1 MLVLPHRP
9 GPMVLGV
16 AIALRCEQDPH
27 TSSNRDAI
35 LIRTPFTELLGIDHP
50 VVSAGMGGGHTGS
63 DLVGHVSRA
72 GGLGVIGASFVP
84 PGEVAA
90 MVERVREITDS
101 PIGINLL
108 LHATEDRV
116 DEVLD
121 YEPAVFSTAW
131 PRDDQDL
138 SAIFASAHERGAKV
152 MHMAHT
158 LPDAERAAEAG
169 ADVIVAQGTE
179 GGGHVG
185 LMGAF
190 VIVRQVSRAVA
201 PLPVLAAG
209 GVADGAGLAAALA
222 LGAGGVLLGT
232 RFLAT
237 DESPLEPNLKDAIV
251 RSDGHDTVIT
261 TVGEA
266 LSGRDWPGAYARVAR
281 TRFIEH
287 WLGREPELR
296 KHRDEAWA
304 TLEHADESGD
314 VDNMLMWFGQS
325 AGLVE
330 SVLPAEDVVQQ
341 IVCEAEDILRAKL
354 PALIAP

>member
-1 MLVLPHRP
+1 M
-9 GPMVLGV
+9 
-16 AIALRCEQDPH
+16 
-27 TSSNRDAI
+27 
-35 LIRTPFTELLGIDHP
+35 IRTPFTELLGIDHP
-50 VVSAGMGGGHTGS
+50 VASAGMGGGHTGG
-63 DLVGHVSRA
+63 DLVGRVSKA

-84 PGEVAA
+84 PEEVAA
-90 MVERVREITDS
+90 MVDRARGITDK

-116 DEVLD
+116 DEVLGH
-121 YEPAVFSTAW
+121 EPAVFSTAW

-138 SAIFASAHERGAKV
+138 SAIFARAHERGAKV
-152 MHMAHT
+152 MHMAPT
-158 LPDAERAAEAG
+158 LPDAQRAAEAG

-185 LMGAF
+185 LMGTS
-190 VIVRQVSRAVA
+190 VIVRQVARAVA

-222 LGAGGVLLGT
+222 LGAAGALLGT

-237 DESPLEPNLKDAIV
+237 DEAPIEPYMKDAIV
-251 RSDGHDTVIT
+251 RSDGHDTLIT
-261 TVGEA
+261 TVA
-266 LSGRDWPGAYARVAR
+266 DTLSGRDWPGAYDRVAR
-281 TRFIEH
+281 TRFVEE

-296 KHRDEAWA
+296 KRRDEVWES
-304 TLEHADESGD
+304 LERADESGD

-330 SVLPAEDVVQQ
+330 SVLPAEDVVHQV
-341 IVCEAEDILRAKL
+341 IREAEEILRTKL
-354 PALIAP
+354 PALIAQ

>member
-1 MLVLPHRP
+1 
-9 GPMVLGV
+9 
-16 AIALRCEQDPH
+16 
-27 TSSNRDAI
+27 
-35 LIRTPFTELLGIDHP
+35 
-50 VVSAGMGGGHTGS
+50 MGGGHTGG
-63 DLVGHVSRA
+63 DLVGHVSKA

-84 PGEVAA
+84 PEEVAA
-90 MVERVREITDS
+90 MVDRARAITDK

-116 DEVLD
+116 DEVLG

-138 SAIFASAHERGAKV
+138 TAIFARAHERGAKV
-152 MHMAHT
+152 MHMTPT
-158 LPDAERAAEAG
+158 LPDAQRAAEAG

-185 LMGAF
+185 LMGTS
-190 VIVRQVSRAVA
+190 VIVRQVARAVA

-209 GVADGAGLAAALA
+209 GIADGAGLAAALA
-222 LGAGGVLLGT
+222 LGAAGALLGT

-237 DESPLEPNLKDAIV
+237 DEAPVEPYLKDAIV

-261 TVGEA
+261 TVA
-266 LSGRDWPGAYARVAR
+266 DTLSGRDWPGAYDRIAR
-281 TRFIEH
+281 TRFVET

-296 KHRDEAWA
+296 KRRDEVWES
-304 TLEHADESGD
+304 LERADESGD
-314 VDNMLMWFGQS
+314 VDNVLMWFGQS

-330 SVLPAEDVVQQ
+330 SVLPAEDLVHQVVR
-341 IVCEAEDILRAKL
+341 EAEEILRTKL
-354 PALIAP
+354 PALITP